1 MVNVFI
7 CVSDIDIYREKGD
20 ASRET
25 KREGRE
31 S

>member
-7 CVSDIDIYREKGD
+7 CVSDIDIYREEDD